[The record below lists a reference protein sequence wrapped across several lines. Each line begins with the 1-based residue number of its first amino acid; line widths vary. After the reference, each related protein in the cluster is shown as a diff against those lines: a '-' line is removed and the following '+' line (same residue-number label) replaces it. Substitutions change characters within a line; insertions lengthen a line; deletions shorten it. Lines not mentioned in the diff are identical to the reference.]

1 MYQSLRCA
9 SLRRLRS
16 SSSTPQPKSPSPST
30 QDFIQSLSTTID
42 HLGCIHSST
51 VLVKKLKLRVALLS
65 VSVQYIIG
73 RRHLIR
79 YAPTL
84 EVVHMAPAVP
94 VVCTG
99 CKEAKRCSQKPLM
112 QLMGGKGAFSNEEH
126 DGVVPDYHYR
136 ETMAESEEFGSSRQ
150 MDIGMILS
158 GDLSHPYGKHIN
170 LDVDGLDHF
179 RIPAQVLSLSK
190 MSKSERKELE
200 MKLRRELEQLRVLQ
214 KEVTVLAANSSV
226 LSPVSDI
233 PSSSDGQKRPEL
245 DSSQAAP
252 EQHGQGKKRGPPIH
266 NGSQEK
272 TGNPGRGGP
281 PKQGMFGRGPNVVL
295 MNQCGNLLKQ
305 MMSHKYGWVFN
316 APVDVVKL
324 GIPDYFQIIKHPMD
338 LGTIKG
344 RMSSGEYSSP
354 MDFAADVRLTF
365 SNALTYN
372 AAGTDV
378 HFMAKVLSEF
388 FEQRWKSIEKKIR
401 ANASTQ
407 SAPPKADTQ
416 TGNQTMNKIPPSK
429 KKRDVSSSKM
439 LREDLI
445 KTTMTDVEKVKLS
458 AKLESLLTELPDT
471 IIDFLKESSS
481 TAGQNNEDEME
492 IDIDALSDETLFK
505 LTKLLD
511 DYLLEKKKKQI
522 RSEPR
527 EIELCR
533 ESGFSNSS
541 MKPSKV
547 NDVVYG
553 SAGIGAR
560 DPDIVEID
568 KDMAQKNMSVSSS
581 SGPGSSSDSSN
592 SSGDETEHATSLP
605 ILKKLKSIS
614 GQSERKSLT
623 KTLSIKMD
631 GDKEGESAPPVM
643 QVSPDKLYRAALLK
657 NRFAD
662 TIIKA
667 QEKTLEKTDPEKL
680 RLEKEE
686 LEQRQKEAKAR
697 LQAEAKAAEVA
708 RRKAQALAAAEAKRK
723 RESEREAARLA
734 LQKME
739 KTVEINENSKFMED
753 LALLSSAPPDDLST
767 LLGSGSPNDGDNSL
781 LGSFKFRGTSNPL
794 EQLGLYMKVDE
805 EEEEEELE
813 APKSAVVDPI
823 NDVEEGEIDP

>member
-1 MYQSLRCA
+1 
-9 SLRRLRS
+9 
-16 SSSTPQPKSPSPST
+16 
-30 QDFIQSLSTTID
+30 
-42 HLGCIHSST
+42 
-51 VLVKKLKLRVALLS
+51 
-65 VSVQYIIG
+65 
-73 RRHLIR
+73 
-79 YAPTL
+79 
-84 EVVHMAPAVP
+84 MAPAVP
-94 VVCTG
+94 VVYTG
-99 CKEAKRCSQKPLM
+99 CKEAKKCSQKPLM
-112 QLMGGKGAFSNEEH
+112 QLMGGKSAFSTEEH
-126 DGVVPDYHYR
+126 DSVVPDYHYR
-136 ETMAESEEFGSSRQ
+136 ETMAESEEFGRSRQ
-150 MDIGMILS
+150 MDIEMILS
-158 GDLSHPYGKHIN
+158 GDVSHPNGKHID

-179 RIPAQVLSLSK
+179 CIPAQVLSVSK

-200 MKLRRELEQLRVLQ
+200 MRLRRELEQLRVLQ
-214 KEVTVLAANSSV
+214 KKVAALAAHSSV
-226 LSPVSDI
+226 LSPVSGI
-233 PSSSDGQKRPEL
+233 RSFSDGQKRLEL

-252 EQHGQGKKRGPPIH
+252 EQHGQEKKQGPPIR
-266 NGSQEK
+266 NGAQAK
-272 TGNPGRGGP
+272 TGNPGCGEL
-281 PKQGMFGRGPNVVL
+281 PKQGTFGRAPNVVL
-295 MNQCGNLLKQ
+295 MNQCGSLLKQ

-344 RMSSGEYSSP
+344 RMSSGECSSP

-378 HFMAKVLSEF
+378 HFMAKILSEF

-407 SAPPKADTQ
+407 SAPPKANTQ

-429 KKRDVSSSKM
+429 KKEDVSSSKI
-439 LREDLI
+439 LREDFV
-445 KTTMTDVEKVKLS
+445 KTAMTDEEKVKLS

-471 IIDFLKESSS
+471 IIDFLKESSF

-505 LTKLLD
+505 LMKLLD

-527 EIELCR
+527 EMELR
-533 ESGFSNSS
+533 HGSGFSNSS

-581 SGPGSSSDSSN
+581 SGSGSSSDSDSSN
-592 SSGDETEHATSLP
+592 SSGDETEHATTLP
-605 ILKKLKSIS
+605 VLKKLKTSTAEVNS
-614 GQSERKSLT
+614 GQSQIKPSDKAVGRNQSQSVSGQPEGKSLT
-623 KTLSIKMD
+623 KTPSMKMD

-686 LEQRQKEAKAR
+686 VEQRQKEAKAR
-697 LQAEAKAAEVA
+697 LQADAKAAEVA
-708 RRKAQALAAAEAKRK
+708 RRKAQALAAAEVKRK

-794 EQLGLYMKVDE
+794 EQLGLYMKIDEE

-813 APKSAVVDPI
+813 APKSAVVDPT

>member
-1 MYQSLRCA
+1 M
-9 SLRRLRS
+9 
-16 SSSTPQPKSPSPST
+16 
-30 QDFIQSLSTTID
+30 
-42 HLGCIHSST
+42 
-51 VLVKKLKLRVALLS
+51 V
-65 VSVQYIIG
+65 
-73 RRHLIR
+73 
-79 YAPTL
+79 
-84 EVVHMAPAVP
+84 
-94 VVCTG
+94 
-99 CKEAKRCSQKPLM
+99 
-112 QLMGGKGAFSNEEH
+112 
-126 DGVVPDYHYR
+126 
-136 ETMAESEEFGSSRQ
+136 ESEEFGSSRQ
-150 MDIGMILS
+150 MDIEMILS
-158 GDLSHPYGKHIN
+158 GNLSHPNGKHIN

-179 RIPAQVLSLSK
+179 CIPAQILSLSK

-200 MKLRRELEQLRVLQ
+200 MRLRRELEQLRVLQ
-214 KEVTVLAANSSV
+214 KKVSALAANSSV

-233 PSSSDGQKRPEL
+233 RSFSDGQRRPEL

-252 EQHGQGKKRGPPIH
+252 EQHGQRKKQGPPIR
-266 NGSQEK
+266 NGAQAK
-272 TGNPGRGGP
+272 TGNPGPGGS
-281 PKQGMFGRGPNVVL
+281 PKQGMFGRAPNVVL

-338 LGTIKG
+338 LGTIEG
-344 RMSSGEYSSP
+344 RISSGEHSSP

-378 HFMAKVLSEF
+378 HFMAKILSEF

-429 KKRDVSSSKM
+429 KKKDVPSSKM
-439 LREDLI
+439 LREDLV
-445 KTTMTDVEKVKLS
+445 KTTVTDEEKVKLS

-471 IIDFLKESSS
+471 IIHFLKESSS
-481 TAGQNNEDEME
+481 TAGQNDEDEME

-505 LTKLLD
+505 LTMLLD

-522 RSEPR
+522 RSEPF
-527 EIELCR
+527 EMELHH

-541 MKPSKV
+541 MKPKKV

-553 SAGIGAR
+553 IAGIGAR
-560 DPDIVEID
+560 DPDIVEIN

-581 SGPGSSSDSSN
+581 SGSGSSSDSSN
-592 SSGDETEHATSLP
+592 SSGDETEHATTLP
-605 ILKKLKSIS
+605 VLKKLKTSTAEVNPGQSQIKPSDKAFGRNQSQSVS
-614 GQSERKSLT
+614 GQPERTSLT
-623 KTLSIKMD
+623 KTLSMKMD
-631 GDKEGESAPPVM
+631 GDKEGESALPVM

-686 LEQRQKEAKAR
+686 LEQRQKKAKAR

-753 LALLSSAPPDDLST
+753 LALLSSAPPDDPST

-823 NDVEEGEIDP
+823 NDFEEGEIDP